1 MLAILFLLFP
11 PVSPVCVENG
21 VEHAE
26 SEKWVRNGNF
36 LVTCSSGEIKDS
48 GVIQVLNCLTD
59 AGTVLDLGT
68 ISHVENGVE
77 YSCTDDEPAAI
88 EGSGEEVSVNSCPE
102 NADSTDD
109 ITVGNFLICCIS
121 KRFKACVDEY
131 GDSIKTGHFVLGK
144 GLLKYCNIQ
153 KNGLRARMEPKG
165 CFNGSRSDDVEDVS
179 FHVKKYTVWR
189 QGDYD
194 MRCGD
199 EGIHVYRCYV
209 DGKGVYVGQAWIDK
223 NGVVNICK

>member
-1 MLAILFLLFP
+1 MTTITVSRRMLSILLFLLP
-11 PVSPVCVENG
+11 SAYAVCVDNG

-26 SEKWVRNGNF
+26 GEKWVRNGNF
-36 LVTCSSGEIKDS
+36 LVTCTVGETK
-48 GVIQVLNCLTD
+48 VLSCLTD
-59 AGTVLDLGT
+59 AGTVLELGT
-68 ISHVENGVE
+68 TSHVENGVE
-77 YSCTDDEPAAI
+77 YSCMDDEPTI

-102 NADSTDD
+102 FADGSDD
-109 ITVGNFLICCIS
+109 ITIGNFLICCIS
-121 KRFKACVDEY
+121 KRFKGCVDDTATSKEM
-131 GDSIKTGHFVLGK
+131 GFEHEF
-144 GLLKYCNIQ
+144 
-153 KNGLRARMEPKG
+153 EPKG

-223 NGVVNICK
+223 NGKVNMCK